1 MKRKFIMIIAVIAAL
16 LLVTLALT
24 SCGGGEFEMVVL
36 NAESSST
43 LPSVSW
49 SAVDKAEFYE
59 LSISTDKNFSSLD
72 VHQAP
77 IRATSYQLTEAL
89 QNNTKYYT
97 KVEAFGDGVYKIAQ
111 TTFTTAQFNRFN
123 PKNYA
128 VDTTIFDFNYASQQE
143 LTNRWSVHGGGDKI
157 DLTLVNSPL
166 ENGGKAMKFVY
177 DNQTPIISDGVQV
190 QTQGWCQSYTK
201 VDNDKY
207 VWDLREGIKFFVKTE
222 GDGTSLRF
230 SIVERSGGDYFYFDV
245 ELKTAYEGFISVPF
259 SELIHDKDNSW
270 GDGYLQK
277 HAIKQVQI
285 SAVGFTKGEFII
297 DELSIVKE
305 CTDNRDVVQDTSE
318 DPRYTPAENYED
330 FESYNLGEVTEF
342 TNGAWK
348 TENVEPIIIEGLNGK
363 CLSVPKS
370 ATSLILE
377 PTQNNWT
384 AYKGM
389 SFKAKATEKNTV
401 VYVQIK
407 DTYEN
412 YSELIAS
419 ISLSPKTIKFDF
431 TELQPLSGKEV
442 KADLSSISFFKL
454 YISTNYDEGNI
465 LIDDITFTKE
475 GFDKE
480 EGVIV
485 YEDFTDYT
493 TTAELQQ
500 VWTGSPELVDYLG
513 EPAMKIAAQTALVMN
528 ETAVSLDNCNAIR
541 ITYWTLQSYNIGIYM
556 YVSGYGDYAGEVKL
570 QAASDTNY
578 AVTVLH
584 VPGGQGRA
592 PWNVQLKDFASDCY
606 ISKVEFIY
614 DDNPPEIKF
623 SATSDSITFNPI
635 TDCEYSIDDGATW
648 SDSNVFEGLTPN
660 TTYRLAI
667 RYKAT
672 ETFVASKIAKDEVT
686 LSTIALGAPF
696 TDGCVLQREKQISI
710 WGNAAANASLTLTFN
725 NQTKTTTA
733 SEEGK
738 FVFTLDA
745 MQANSV
751 GQVLSVTDGQT
762 TFSISNVL
770 VGEVWIVAGQSNIQ
784 MTLATTDFTAE
795 DIAQSN
801 LGLIR
806 LFKQE
811 MATAETPQFR
821 LNGGWVVADSAEAVS
836 FSALGYM
843 FGANLYKELNV
854 PVGII
859 YAAQGA
865 TDIEAWISSDSYN
878 GANETASLNY
888 NAMIQPIAG
897 YGAKGVMWYQGEN
910 NSGRAHQYADLLKML
925 FSDWRMQFDN
935 PDLYFLAIQ
944 LPIYTSPSINW
955 AYLREAQEKG
965 VIGDENADL
974 IVTIDGG
981 DLNDIHPTQKR
992 YIALRCVEMA
1002 CYKLYGGEPF
1012 AFSYITNVDMVDNTF
1027 TLTVSNATSLWAEG
1041 QVTGFEVGNAEG
1053 DYFPASATIDGNKI
1067 YVVSAIEDG
1076 IYVRYNFHT
1085 EAGGNVFDNNN
1096 LPLAPFRSDNLNIA
1110 LKTDFS
1116 GNIEGDQVVGLETY
1130 EAELSVIDSL
1140 TGKAIKITPTMANGQ
1155 ASLAI
1160 GGNWKGFRY
1169 IKVVFKVS
1177 ANYDVLTL
1185 ALSTATSYPY
1195 RNLTGNGE
1203 WQTAIID
1210 LYTFQGQDMEAW
1222 DGTVQ
1227 YLIFKLPAFDS
1238 WAAIDS
1244 VQVIETAEPIE
1255 PMPNLE
1261 DRVVDDFSYAD
1272 KQALNAVW
1280 AEYQVTSSVA
1290 DGKLVLST
1298 NVAGSQISRDIGQ
1311 SWTGYKSLEITFNA
1325 EAGVEFEIVFNI
1337 NWNSYSGIKVT
1348 SIGGDQIV
1356 VLNFEDF
1363 SDGQSIQTGTIQ
1375 QLMIK
1380 PTQGATVTVDQI
1392 KLIAPIK

>member
-1 MKRKFIMIIAVIAAL
+1 MKKRFIMILTVITAL
-16 LLVTLALT
+16 LLTLALT
-24 SCGGGEFEMVVL
+24 SCGGSKFEVFVL
-36 NAESSST
+36 DADSSST
-43 LPSVSW
+43 LPSISW
-49 SAVDKAEFYE
+49 SKVEKAEFYE
-59 LSISTDKNFSSLD
+59 LSISTNQDFSSLD
-72 VHQAP
+72 VRQAP
-77 IRATSYQLTEAL
+77 IRATSYQLTETL
-89 QNNTKYYT
+89 QNDTKYYI
-97 KVEAFGDGVYKIAQ
+97 KVEAFGDRFYKSAQ
-111 TTFTTAQFNRFN
+111 TTFTTAQFIKYN
-123 PKNYA
+123 PKDFA
-128 VDTTIFDFNYASQQE
+128 VDTIIFDFNYASQQE
-143 LTNRWSVHGGGDKI
+143 LTNRWMVHGGGDKI
-157 DLTLVNSPL
+157 DLTLVDSPL
-166 ENGGKAMKFVY
+166 ENGGKAMKYVY

-207 VWDLREGIKFFVKTE
+207 IWDLREGFKFFVKTE

-245 ELKTAYEGFISVPF
+245 DLKTAYEGFITVPF
-259 SELIHDKDNSW
+259 SEFIHDKDNSW

-285 SAVGFTKGEFII
+285 SAIGFSKGEFII
-297 DELSIVKE
+297 DEVSIVKE
-305 CTDNRDVVQDTSE
+305 CTDNRYVVQDTSE
-318 DPRYTPAENYED
+318 DPRYTPPENYED
-330 FESYNLGEVTEF
+330 FESYSLGEFSEF
-342 TNGAWK
+342 ENGLWK
-348 TENVEPIIIEGLNGK
+348 TENVTPIIIEGLNGK

-389 SFKAKATEKNTV
+389 SFSAKATEKNTI

-419 ISLSPKTIKFDF
+419 ISMSQKTIKFDF
-431 TELQPLSGKEV
+431 TELQPLAGKTV

-485 YEDFTDYT
+485 YEDFSDYT

-500 VWTGSPELVDYLG
+500 VWTGNPQLVEYLG

-528 ETAVSLDNCNAIR
+528 ETAVSLDNCNAIH

-556 YVSGYGDYAGEVKL
+556 YVAGYGDYAGEIQL
-570 QAASDTNY
+570 QAASDTDY
-578 AVTVLH
+578 AVAVLH

-606 ISKVEFIY
+606 IAKIEFTY
-614 DDNPPEIKF
+614 DDNPPAIKY
-623 SATSDSITFNPI
+623 SATSDSIIFNPI
-635 TDCEYSIDDGATW
+635 ADCEYSIDDGETW
-648 SDSNVFEGLTPN
+648 SDNNIFENLISN
-660 TTYRLAI
+660 TTYSLAI

-672 ETFVASKIAKDEVT
+672 ETFAASKIATDEVT
-686 LSTIALGAPF
+686 LSTISFGAPF
-696 TDGCVLQREKQISI
+696 TDDCVLQQGKELTI
-710 WGNAAANASLTLTFN
+710 WGQATANAPLTLTFN

-733 SEEGK
+733 SEEGT
-738 FVFTLDA
+738 FVFTLDP

-751 GQVLSVTDGQT
+751 GQVLSVTEGQT
-762 TFSISNVL
+762 TFSISNIL
-770 VGEVWIVAGQSNIQ
+770 VGEVWIVSGQSNIQ
-784 MTLATTDFTAE
+784 MTLATTDFIAE
-795 DIAQSN
+795 DIAQSDH
-801 LGLIR
+801 GLIR
-806 LFKQE
+806 LFKQD
-811 MATAETPQFR
+811 MATAKTPQSR
-821 LNGGWVVADSAEAVS
+821 LNGGWVIADSTEAVS

-854 PVGII
+854 PIGII

-878 GANETASLNY
+878 GINETANLNY

-897 YGAKGVMWYQGEN
+897 YGAKGVIWYQGEN
-910 NSGRAHQYADLLKML
+910 NTGRAHQYADLLEML

-935 PDLYFLAIQ
+935 PDLYFMVIQ
-944 LPIYTSPSINW
+944 LPVYTSPSINW

-965 VIGDENADL
+965 VSGDGNADL
-974 IVTIDGG
+974 IVTIDSG

-992 YIALRCVEMA
+992 YIALRCVDMA

-1012 AFSYITNVDMVDNTF
+1012 AFSYITNVDLVDNTF
-1027 TLTVSNATSLWAEG
+1027 TLTVSNATSLWTEG
-1041 QVTGFEVGNAEG
+1041 QVTAFEVGNAEG
-1053 DYFPASATIDGNKI
+1053 DFFPATATIEGNKI
-1067 YVVSAIEDG
+1067 YVVSPIEDG
-1076 IYVRYNFHT
+1076 IYVRYNFYT

-1116 GNIEGDQVVGLETY
+1116 GNIEGDQVVGIEPFGT
-1130 EAELSVIDSL
+1130 ELSVIDSL
-1140 TGKAIKITPTMANGQ
+1140 TGKAIKITPTVANGQ

-1185 ALSTATSYPY
+1185 ALNTATSYPY

-1222 DGTVQ
+1222 DGTIQ
-1227 YLIFKLPAFDS
+1227 YLIFKLPSLDS
-1238 WAAIDS
+1238 WVAIDS
-1244 VQVIETAEPIE
+1244 VQVVETAEPIE

-1280 AEYQVTSSVA
+1280 TDDRVTSSVV

-1298 NVAGSQISRDIGQ
+1298 DITGSQIYRNIGQ
-1311 SWTGYKSLEITFNA
+1311 SWAGYEALELTFNA
-1325 EAGVEFEIVFNI
+1325 ETGVEFEIVFNI
-1337 NWNSYSGIKVT
+1337 NWNSYSGIKVIST
-1348 SIGGDQIV
+1348 GGDQTV
-1356 VLNFEDF
+1356 VINFEDF
-1363 SDGQSIQTGTIQ
+1363 SNGQSIQTGTIQ

-1380 PTQGATVTVDQI
+1380 PTQGTTITIDEI
-1392 KLIAPIK
+1392 KLIAILNK